1 MNAKQELLYA
11 LKIPHFDISN
21 KKIKCAAV
29 RIEYTPLSDS
39 SKELVDKKMVLKV
52 DHSESEYTEFLESL
66 DFEYDLLNHEF
77 HGNIWF
83 EDGTWLSK
91 DYNTDLWS
99 GEWIY
104 YRYPSIPVECFP
116 SDF

>member
-29 RIEYTPLSDS
+29 MLETVPFSD
-39 SKELVDKKMVLKV
+39 KEPVDKKIALKL
-52 DHSESEYTEFLESL
+52 DHSDLEYTEFLESL
-66 DFEYDLLNHEF
+66 DFEYDQINQEF

-91 DYNTDLWS
+91 DYDTDLWS

-104 YRYPSIPVECFP
+104 YRAPSIPVECFP